1 MSVIKAFRQE
11 SKIQFIDTARE
22 LVVHTLTYC
31 KKFPKS
37 AMFLMTKDI
46 ADLAKNIYIQVVSAN
61 VIFPN
66 SKTDIEERKKHFD
79 QALGYIDALDCDVFD
94 ITNQNRQIGSEFI
107 GEQKANVFERLFKV
121 AHAIN
126 LRLDETSINAL
137 DLASYDVVIDAI
149 DDIKA
154 KILLAIKCAE
164 NKKPYFLSSLGA
176 AKRIDARKI
185 RVCSIWETKDDPF
198 ARKIRYELRKADFKG
213 EYTVVCSSEAP
224 RCTKLGSFMGVTAS
238 FGLMLAS
245 LSVQNILK

>member
-1 MSVIKAFRQE
+1 MPKIDDLIPACDADITDAFTRLRWLFEDGFIKLQN
-11 SKIQFIDTARE
+11 ARV
-22 LVVHTLTYC
+22 LVCGCGGVGGAAI
-31 KKFPKS
+31 S
-37 AMFLMTKDI
+37 S
-46 ADLAKNIYIQVVSAN
+46 LARSGI
-61 VIFPN
+61 
-66 SKTDIEERKKHFD
+66 
-79 QALGYIDALDCDVFD
+79 GYIDALDCDVFD

-224 RCTKLGSFMGVTAS
+224 RCTQLGSFMGVTAS